1 MNFEQVQ
8 PFLRLGSFLQWAVI
22 ALVFLA
28 GFLQI
33 AKFLLDKKVETMREE
48 IASAIVAEYVHK
60 ISDLQ
65 AKSVERTEKRQVTA
79 GGEKDR
85 RFPEGMIGQ
94 LKEDLFKY
102 AGSTVRL
109 SCDKGDKE
117 ALAFAEQLKKIFEES
132 GWTVKGI
139 GQAQQAKPVKDV
151 LLILNHEDQKAKANV
166 LYSALMSLNIKSGA
180 RLNRTQEEDLGIVVG
195 QRE

>member
-1 MNFEQVQ
+1 M
-8 PFLRLGSFLQWAVI
+8 
-22 ALVFLA
+22 
-28 GFLQI
+28 
-33 AKFLLDKKVETMREE
+33 
-48 IASAIVAEYVHK
+48 
-60 ISDLQ
+60 
-65 AKSVERTEKRQVTA
+65 

-85 RFPEGMIGQ
+85 KLPEGMIGQ
-94 LKEDLFKY
+94 LKEDLLKH

-117 ALAFAEQLKKIFEES
+117 ALAFAEQLKGLFEES

-151 LLILNHEDQKAKANV
+151 VLILNREDQKAKANV
-166 LYSALMSLNIKSGA
+166 IFSALMSLNIKSGA
-180 RLNRTQEEDLGIVVG
+180 RLNKTQEEDLGIIVG